1 MQLFSIFYTLK
12 NSVSLLFNKF
22 SSQSLNPSRNVLKCF
37 IVFTPYIYLIDFCI
51 SFSISFFPACSIY
64 LLPGSWEFC
73 CLVAVTF
80 KFTVLYKSVNS
91 NKQDKSNTTT
101 KFCILKYQISL
112 WRNNFE
118 FWDQIFSKRVFPFKS
133 KKKGTSPLISVF
145 LN

>member
-1 MQLFSIFYTLK
+1 MSNLNKIDEKLLDLTISVYDTYFDKEKTQSFLMQLFSIFYTLK

-112 WRNNFE
+112 
-118 FWDQIFSKRVFPFKS
+118 
-133 KKKGTSPLISVF
+133 
-145 LN
+145 